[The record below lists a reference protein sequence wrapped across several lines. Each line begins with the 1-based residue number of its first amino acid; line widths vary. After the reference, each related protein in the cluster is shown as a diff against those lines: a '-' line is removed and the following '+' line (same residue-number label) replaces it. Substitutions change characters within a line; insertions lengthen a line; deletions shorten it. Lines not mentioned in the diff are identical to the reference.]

1 MTSLDF
7 SLICFSRFCN
17 IVNRSFLLFSSF
29 FKLTFIFNDSD
40 LNFRKTCFNLNM
52 KDKMKWMVDINYFN
66 RSVDLKMTVI
76 FIFGF
81 LEISGSFFSLLSI
94 IIFPLAILG
103 SEYLLFVNKAM
114 LVFFIIGIISEGRI
128 VQPNIEN
135 DLWIKW
141 ILFFV
146 VDFFILYC
154 PTHFHLYFFF

>member
-1 MTSLDF
+1 
-7 SLICFSRFCN
+7 
-17 IVNRSFLLFSSF
+17 
-29 FKLTFIFNDSD
+29 
-40 LNFRKTCFNLNM
+40 
-52 KDKMKWMVDINYFN
+52 MVDINYFN

-114 LVFFIIGIISEGRI
+114 LVFFVIGIISEGWV

-135 DLWIKW
+135 DL
-141 ILFFV
+141 
-146 VDFFILYC
+146 
-154 PTHFHLYFFF
+154 